1 MTNYVLDTNT
11 IVRIVREDGN
21 TLQHFG
27 RVFIPDNRIYG
38 CPMVWYE
45 ARRGLLFK
53 DAHARM
59 SRFSSLFELFYWD
72 EFGFPDWKLAAD
84 LWSHRHKLGKPVGDA
99 DLMIAVY
106 AINRNATLVT
116 DNEKDFVD
124 LGVTIENCK

>member
-1 MTNYVLDTNT
+1 MTSYVLDTNT
-11 IVRIVREDGN
+11 IVRVVREDSN
-21 TLQHFG
+21 SLQNFQ
-27 RVFIPDNRIYG
+27 RVFIPTNRIYG

-59 SRFSSLFELFYWD
+59 NKFAELFQLLYWD
-72 EFGFPDWKLAAD
+72 EFGFADWKLATD
-84 LWSHRHKLGKPVGDA
+84 LWSHRQKLGKPIGDA

-106 AINRNATLVT
+106 AMNRNATLVT

-124 LGVTIENCK
+124 LGVNIENWK